1 MKAVYCTKY
10 GGPEMLYLT
19 EVPVPVPGENEVL
32 IKIHAATVT
41 AGDCEIRRFDIPI
54 LFWAFLRFSLGL
66 RKPNRPLGQE
76 LAGEIEAVGK
86 RVTQF
91 KKGDKMYASTQLK
104 LGAYAQYTCLPEK
117 FPIHLLPS
125 GMTYEEAA
133 TLPTG
138 GLNGLHFIKM
148 ADVQPGE
155 SVLIN
160 GAGGSIGTYALQI
173 AKSMGAVLTCVDT
186 VEKEAM
192 LRSLGADE
200 FIDYKIQNFTKNG
213 KLYDVVIDVVGKVS
227 FTAMINSLQPGGR
240 CILGNPSPAD
250 IFKAAIRSKKLN
262 KKVTTEFAKYTREN
276 LSELNVLSETGKI
289 KPYIDRTYALE
300 DIVNAHRYVD
310 SGLKKGNVTIR
321 VSHVKHAKI

>member
-86 RVTQF
+86 SVTQF
-91 KKGDKMYASTQLK
+91 KKGDKIYASTQLK
-104 LGAYAQYTCLPEK
+104 LGAYARYTCLPEK
-117 FPIHLLPS
+117 FPIHLIPAS
-125 GMTYEEAA
+125 MTYEEAA

-173 AKSMGAVLTCVDT
+173 AKSMGAVVTCVDI

-200 FIDYKIQNFTKNG
+200 FIDYKIQNFTNNG

-227 FTAMINSLQPGGR
+227 FTAVINSLQPGGR

-250 IFKAAIRSKKLN
+250 MFKAAIRSKKLN
-262 KKVTTEFAKYTREN
+262 KKVITEFAKYTREAMN
-276 LSELNVLSETGKI
+276 ELNMYSGAGAI
-289 KPYIDRTYALE
+289 RAYIDRTFALE
-300 DIVNAHRYVD
+300 DIVDAHRYVD
-310 SGLKKGNVTIR
+310 TGRKKGNVTIR
-321 VSHVKHAKI
+321 VSHEKHAKI